1 MSVTI
6 SVPNKEQDA
15 KCDQWIEMSC
25 EKKNIT
31 LRDLY
36 NVCGQIKQ
44 QLDMKQ
50 QIPVQMGGGELSSHE
65 SLIVSWLP
73 SIMQRIK
80 TRVEQGEY

>member
-1 MSVTI
+1 MTVTI
-6 SVPNKEQDA
+6 VVPNKEQDN
-15 KCDQWIEMSC
+15 KCDQWIDMSC

-36 NVCGQIKQ
+36 NVCGQIHQ
-44 QLDMKQ
+44 QLEMKDQ
-50 QIPVQMGGGELSSHE
+50 LPPQMGGRELTLQE

-80 TRVEQGEY
+80 ARVEQGEY